1 MSQINFK
8 PSNPGTET
16 VPKYRSVIRKD
27 GSVCLVEDGVR
38 YLQDEIQSYEEEC
51 NVNNIMRRF
60 KAGDVNALGSTQ
72 GVFADIF
79 DIPETRQA
87 VIQKVMDVQ
96 QMFADLPAEIRQ
108 RYNGSWEQFYLSG
121 PKGIYE
127 AYGVSPEP
135 GPIENEPVVPPAV
148 VKE

>member
-1 MSQINFK
+1 MLQINFK

-16 VPKYRSVIRKD
+16 VPKYRSIIRKD

-51 NVNNIMRRF
+51 NVNNIMRRYQ
-60 KAGDVNALGSTQ
+60 AGDVNALGSMQ

-87 VIQKVMDVQ
+87 VIQKVMDAQ
-96 QMFADLPAEIRQ
+96 QTFADLPADIRQ

-121 PKGIYE
+121 PKDIYE
-127 AYGVSPEP
+127 AYGVSPES
-135 GPIENEPVVPPAV
+135 ISIVQEPAV
-148 VKE
+148 ESKE